1 MRKTSNKQE
10 SNENQHLRDIIDN
23 LQQSLRNLAFFS
35 GSNSVKEVSEKQFII
50 LEETIADLED
60 IYIARVNAL
69 KRK

>member
-1 MRKTSNKQE
+1 MSKTPNWLQR
-10 SNENQHLRDIIDN
+10 NENQNLRDIIDD
-23 LQQSLRNLAFFS
+23 LQESLANLAYFS
-35 GSNSVKEVSEKQFII
+35 GSNPVKEVSEQQFVT